1 MKQTKSKVLKPDSR
15 GNESNFSNL
24 HNLNCK
30 DSHSCNTLGENES
43 LLRAPQFIERLG
55 GISRSKFYKMK
66 QAGELPTGFWM
77 STGVRVWLSSDV
89 NKFIAEIAAK
99 SAKDGGAV

>member
-15 GNESNFSNL
+15 GNESNFINL

-30 DSHSCNTLGENES
+30 DSHSCNTLGEGES
-43 LLRAPQFIERLG
+43 LLRAPQFIARLD
-55 GISRSKFYKMK
+55 ISRSKFYKML
-66 QAGELPTGFWM
+66 QAGDLPTGFWM
-77 STGVRVWLSSDV
+77 STGVRVWLNSDV

-99 SAKDGGAV
+99 PATVTGAV